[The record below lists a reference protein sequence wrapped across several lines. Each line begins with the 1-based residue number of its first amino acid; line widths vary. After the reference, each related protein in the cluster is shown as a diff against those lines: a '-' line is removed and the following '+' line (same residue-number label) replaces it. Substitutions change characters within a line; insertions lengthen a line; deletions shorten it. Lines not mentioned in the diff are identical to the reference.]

1 MKNLIAITA
10 GEPESINSEI
20 IAKTWNK
27 IPFKN
32 KLLIIGN
39 YNLLKNQFKKLKTIR
54 RKFLC
59 TAMYNALPVVCA
71 AVGICNYL

>member
-27 IPFKN
+27 IQFRN
-32 KLLIIGN
+32 NLLIIGN
-39 YNLLKNQFKKLKTIR
+39 YNLLKNQFKKCFQQFFCNCIL
-54 RKFLC
+54 F
-59 TAMYNALPVVCA
+59 VCKLSKPF
-71 AVGICNYL
+71 IHQNNC